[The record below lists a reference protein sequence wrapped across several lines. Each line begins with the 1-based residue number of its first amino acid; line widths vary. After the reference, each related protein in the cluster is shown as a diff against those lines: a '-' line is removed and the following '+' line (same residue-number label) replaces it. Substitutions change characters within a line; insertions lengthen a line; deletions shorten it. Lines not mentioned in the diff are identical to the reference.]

1 MITPNISWRW
11 LGLYL
16 SLGIFSC
23 QAAPDCPCDCDEIG
37 PEPIDR
43 TAWQQP
49 GAVIDILG
57 NLEEKVVA
65 DIGAG
70 EGLGRALARKFALEG
85 FDIAAVS
92 RREAGSAAALAAV

>member
-70 EGLGRALARKFALEG
+70 EGFFALRLAR
-85 FDIAAVS
+85 
-92 RREAGSAAALAAV
+92 LADRVIR